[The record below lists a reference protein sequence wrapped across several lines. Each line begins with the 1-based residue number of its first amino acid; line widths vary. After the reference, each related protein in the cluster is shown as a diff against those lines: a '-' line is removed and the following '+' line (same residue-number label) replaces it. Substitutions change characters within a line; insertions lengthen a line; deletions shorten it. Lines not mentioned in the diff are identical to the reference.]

1 MEFSH
6 LRDAP
11 IFICGHPKSGTT
23 LVQALL
29 DSHPQ
34 LVVYPDETFFF
45 QGFVPE
51 IAKRGVDEKVSLA
64 QRYLLHF
71 FEEDDNSPAS
81 QPHTPAVMQPN
92 QQQLVYAQTCET
104 MRQLLGAWGYR
115 HEGDLLSAA
124 ILAYGQTHNSLTPET
139 RYWVE
144 KTPYNEFFTAEIFA
158 WWPEARCIH
167 IVRDPRDNYTTYL
180 RKHTA
185 LSAEE
190 FAMSWRTSLKIGFHN
205 QKRYGARHYLIL
217 RYEDL
222 TRDPEAQLPL
232 IVDFLG
238 VRDDKSLRVPTR
250 SGVAWQGNS
259 MYGDKFTAISS
270 KPLGRWKHD
279 LSPQD
284 ARVIEI
290 LSGVQMKKMG
300 YPCQGKLAVRQYFR
314 IMGWGLKKAREA
326 QREVS
331 KAIKR
336 TFGLFPR

>member
-1 MEFSH
+1 VEFGH
-6 LRDAP
+6 LRDTP

-23 LVQALL
+23 LIQAIL

-51 IAKRGVDEKVSLA
+51 IAKRSIDEKLSLA

-71 FEEDDNSPAS
+71 FEEDSNLQAS
-81 QPHTPAVMQPN
+81 QSHIPTVLHSN
-92 QQQLVYAQTCET
+92 QQQFVYAQTCEA
-104 MRQLLGAWGYR
+104 MLQLLEAWGYR
-115 HEGDLLSAA
+115 HDGDLLSAA
-124 ILAYGQTHNSLTPET
+124 ILAYGQVHNSLTPET

-144 KTPYNEFFTAEIFA
+144 KTPYNEFFTDEIFE

-167 IVRDPRDNYTTYL
+167 IVRDPRDNYATYL
-180 RKHTA
+180 RKHPTLA
-185 LSAEE
+185 AEE
-190 FAMSWRTSLKIGFHN
+190 LAMSWNTSLKIGLHS
-205 QKRYGARHYLIL
+205 QERYCSQHYLIL

-222 TRDPEAQLPL
+222 TRDPEAQLSV

-238 VRDDKSLRVPTR
+238 IRDDEILRVPTR
-250 SGVAWQGNS
+250 GGVAWQGNS
-259 MYGDKFTAISS
+259 MFGDKFTSISS

-290 LSGVQMKKMG
+290 MSGAQMKKMG
-300 YPCQGKLAVRQYFR
+300 YPFQGKLAIRQYFR
-314 IMGWGLKKAREA
+314 IMGWGLKQAREA

-331 KAIKR
+331 KALKR
-336 TFGLFPR
+336 SFGLFPH